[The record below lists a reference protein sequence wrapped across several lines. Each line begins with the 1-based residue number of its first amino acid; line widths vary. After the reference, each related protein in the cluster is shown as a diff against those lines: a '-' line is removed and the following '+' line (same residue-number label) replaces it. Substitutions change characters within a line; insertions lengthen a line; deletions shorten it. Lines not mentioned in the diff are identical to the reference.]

1 MKRNIKDKCLVDQLK
16 DSECIHIAVWKEGE
30 VFKLYVNDIIAAES
44 GDKQELK
51 VEGHRIKKIL
61 NKQTDIKVKTNLH

>member
-16 DSECIHIAVWKEGE
+16 DLENIYITVWKEGK
-30 VFKLYVNDIIAAES
+30 VFKLYVNDIVTAES

-51 VEGHRIKKIL
+51 IEGHRIKKIL
-61 NKQTDIKVKTNLH
+61 NKQTDIKVKTNLR